1 MAISAAARLEA
12 RRALEPLP
20 LLEGEQD
27 DGTINKTLLD
37 YVWRKPGKGWLLLVG
52 LGFAGTGLLT
62 LGLVVTIAKGIG
74 MWGNNIPVAW
84 AFGIINFVWWI
95 GIGHAGTL
103 ISAMLLLFQQ
113 KWRTSINRFA
123 EAMTLFAVMQA
134 ALFPVLHTGRP
145 WFALYWLFPDPSST
159 SIWPQFKSPLLWYV
173 FAVRTSFITS
183 PRFRRLGLLPD
194 FAALRDSSS

>member
-20 LLEGEQD
+20 LLKGEQD

-37 YVWRKPGKGWLLLVG
+37 YVWRKPGKGWLILIRLG
-52 LGFAGTGLLT
+52 LMGTGLLT
-62 LGLVVTIAKGIG
+62 MAVVVTVAKGIG

-84 AFGIINFVWWI
+84 AFGILNFVWRI

-103 ISAMLLLFQQ
+103 ISAILLLFQQ

-123 EAMTLFAVMQA
+123 EAMTLFAVLQA
-134 ALFPVLHTGRP
+134 AIFPVLHLGRP
-145 WFALYWLFPDPSST
+145 WFAFWFFPVP
-159 SIWPQFKSPLLWYV
+159 
-173 FAVRTSFITS
+173 
-183 PRFRRLGLLPD
+183 
-194 FAALRDSSS
+194 